1 MEDKWADLASLVLS
15 TVKKKKRKLDTAR
28 YNSKISIK
36 RRQALQKQVELKI
49 DVEQALFLL
58 DS

>member
-1 MEDKWADLASLVLS
+1 MEDKWTDLASLVLS

-36 RRQALQKQVELKI
+36 RRQTLQKHVELKI